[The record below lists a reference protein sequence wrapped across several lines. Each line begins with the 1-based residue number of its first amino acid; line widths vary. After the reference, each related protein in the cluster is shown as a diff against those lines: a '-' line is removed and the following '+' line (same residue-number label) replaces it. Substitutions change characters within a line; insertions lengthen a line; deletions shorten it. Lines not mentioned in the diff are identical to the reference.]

1 MRKFWKGTR
10 QKWEGSLLEILEGS
24 LETLFLQ
31 NTEGL
36 HNTCQSLQCCTSI
49 QGAIWELDGTMMGTH
64 WELEGNMLGT
74 MKNEKKSPPPQKNL
88 KGKKKK
94 DL

>member
-10 QKWEGSLLEILEGS
+10 QSGRVPLLEILEGA

-36 HNTCQSLQCCTSI
+36 QNACQSLQCCTSI
-49 QGAIWELDGTMMGTH
+49 QGAIREPDGTMMGTH

-74 MKNEKKSPPPQKNL
+74 NDK
-88 KGKKKK
+88 
-94 DL
+94 